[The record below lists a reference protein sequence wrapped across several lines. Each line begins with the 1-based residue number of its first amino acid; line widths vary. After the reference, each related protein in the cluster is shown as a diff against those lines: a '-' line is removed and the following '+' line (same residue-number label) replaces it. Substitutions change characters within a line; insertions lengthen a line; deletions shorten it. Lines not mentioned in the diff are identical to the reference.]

1 MLQPRHQAKLN
12 VDVIE
17 GHDKTN
23 HIVFLHGLF
32 GKGQSFQ
39 FLAKAKAI
47 QKNYTCHLVDMRN
60 HGASERH
67 ELMDYESLA
76 GDIHGYMEQ

>member
-1 MLQPRHQAKLN
+1 MRPALSTKPVKLN
-12 VDVIE
+12 ANVIE
-17 GHDKTN
+17 GQNKEQ

-47 QKNYTCHLVDMRN
+47 QRNFTCHMVDLRN
-60 HGASERH
+60 HGLSERH
-67 ELMDYESLA
+67 V
-76 GDIHGYMEQ
+76 